1 MWWPA
6 NCIISDP
13 MACGTQI
20 VEGASFCSRCGRPT
34 LPQQTP
40 AQSGLWYQN
49 YYRIRKKVIAIANQY
64 WIEDSRESVLGF
76 ARQKIIRIKENIPV
90 FADES
95 MRQEIFKIQQDQVM
109 DMWVTFSVVDS
120 ATGACVGKIRRE
132 ALSSGVYKDQ
142 YQLLDAAGRQVG
154 RVAER
159 SGRGLARK
167 YLPGG
172 NLVPERLV
180 VEFYGQ
186 EVAEI
191 KQQFKIIGD
200 IWEVDCSRVPPGFD
214 RRTLL
219 SSMLL
224 MGMIE
229 RDRK

>member
-1 MWWPA
+1 M
-6 NCIISDP
+6 
-13 MACGTQI
+13 
-20 VEGASFCSRCGRPT
+20 VEGASFCARCGRP
-34 LPQQTP
+34 LLASPTP
-40 AQSGLWYQN
+40 AMSGLWYQN

-64 WIEDSRESVLGF
+64 WIEDANERVLGF
-76 ARQKIIRIKENIPV
+76 ARQKIIRIKENIPI
-90 FADES
+90 FADDS
-95 MRQEIFKIQQDQVM
+95 MKQEIFRIQQDQVM
-109 DMWVTFSVVDS
+109 DMWGTFSVVDS
-120 ATGACVGKIRRE
+120 ATGAVVGKVRRE

-142 YQLLDAAGRQVG
+142 YQLLDHTGRPVG

-159 SGRGLARK
+159 AGRGLARK

-172 NLVPERLV
+172 NLVPEKV
-180 VEFYGQ
+180 IVEFFGQ

-200 IWEVDCSRVPPGFD
+200 IWEVDCSRVPPQFD

-219 SSMLL
+219 ASMLL

>member
-1 MWWPA
+1 
-6 NCIISDP
+6 
-13 MACGTQI
+13 

-64 WIEDSRESVLGF
+64 WIEDSRENVLGF

-90 FADES
+90 FADDS
-95 MRQEIFKIQQDQVM
+95 MKQEIFRIQQDQVM
-109 DMWVTFSVVDS
+109 DMWGTFSVVDS

-142 YQLLDAAGRQVG
+142 YQLLDHTGRQVG

-159 SGRGLARK
+159 AGRGLARK
-167 YLPGG
+167 FLPGG
-172 NLVPERLV
+172 NLVPEKVV

-200 IWEVDCSRVPPGFD
+200 IWEVDCSRVPPQFD

-219 SSMLL
+219 ACMLL

>member
-1 MWWPA
+1 M
-6 NCIISDP
+6 
-13 MACGTQI
+13 
-20 VEGASFCSRCGRPT
+20 VEGASFCARCGRP
-34 LPQQTP
+34 LLASQTP
-40 AQSGLWYQN
+40 AMSGLWYQN

-64 WIEDSRESVLGF
+64 WIEDANERVLGF
-76 ARQKIIRIKENIPV
+76 ARQKIIRIKENIPI
-90 FADES
+90 FADDS
-95 MRQEIFKIQQDQVM
+95 MKQENFRIQQDQVM
-109 DMWVTFSVVDS
+109 DMWGTFSVVDT
-120 ATGACVGKIRRE
+120 ATGACVGKVRRE

-142 YQLLDAAGRQVG
+142 YQLLDRTGRQVG

-159 SGRGLARK
+159 AGRGLARK

-172 NLVPERLV
+172 NLVPEHVV
-180 VEFYGQ
+180 VEFYGR

-200 IWEVDCSRVPPGFD
+200 IWEVDCSRVPREFD

-219 SSMLL
+219 ASMLL

>member
-1 MWWPA
+1 MA
-6 NCIISDP
+6 NCPS
-13 MACGTQI
+13 CGAQI
-20 VEGASFCSRCGRPT
+20 PADASFCSLCGRPVI
-34 LPQQTP
+34 PQQTP
-40 AQSGLWYQN
+40 AQTGLWYQN

-64 WIEDSRESVLGF
+64 WIEDARENPIGF
-76 ARQKIIRIKENIPV
+76 ARQKIIRIKENIPI

-95 MRQEIFKIQQDQVM
+95 MKQEIFRIQQDQVM
-109 DMWVTFSVVDS
+109 DMWGTFSVVDTV
-120 ATGACVGKIRRE
+120 TGVCVGKVRRE

-142 YQLLDAAGRQVG
+142 YQLLDHTGRQVG

-159 SGRGLARK
+159 AGRGLARK

-172 NLVPERLV
+172 NLVPEHVV
-180 VEFYGQ
+180 VEFYGR

-200 IWEVDCSRVPPGFD
+200 IWEVDCSRVPREFD

-219 SSMLL
+219 ASMLL